1 MKKMV
6 ALALAITMLVSLA
19 SVASASKSINLN
31 VSCTSTTNYA
41 RSNETEKKNTDSKM
55 IYVRHFDNVDTEA
68 YTNRVYPEFCVNVLR
83 ECKQQKLV

>member
-55 IYVRHFDNVDTEA
+55 IYVRHFDNVDTETSLDKGTQRKTTENELPSLTQCTA
-68 YTNRVYPEFCVNVLR
+68 
-83 ECKQQKLV
+83 